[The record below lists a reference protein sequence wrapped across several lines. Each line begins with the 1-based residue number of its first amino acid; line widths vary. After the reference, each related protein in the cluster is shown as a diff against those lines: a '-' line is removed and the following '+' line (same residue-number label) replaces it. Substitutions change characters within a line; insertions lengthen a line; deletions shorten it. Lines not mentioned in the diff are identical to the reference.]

1 MTYTARTAL
10 AVGLLCLVPTAAMA
24 ARPKPTGFDPARAD
38 ALSTLPVRIV
48 VLNDRLRS
56 QWAYGS
62 YSVSGDFMV
71 QAMVDN
77 VVNNAIASG
86 MSSGAAIGAGALGGA
101 IAGAIIDAN
110 MRSQARREVERADR
124 LFDAQQCKLKLGDSL
139 AGAVERALAAR
150 SWGATLVPRRD
161 VVGKGQELDAMLADT
176 PERQQFTISYSMTPD
191 YAHLVTTIHVS
202 AHAAALKPADARK
215 NDPAWFDELVIVSDP
230 MPLADKTA
238 EDVKAAVEAENARH
252 LATGVV
258 ALVKAANGGD
268 RKARKEAVALTQ
280 THRTNMREA
289 QQAGWSPAEAALRR
303 ATAWSAEGCVPL
315 QVAAEQQVLEA
326 EALVGR
332 LFAGELPPRMEKAQ
346 FPIPPIAGAERTVE
360 ARGVGMYLLGRGG
373 STPALGYRY
382 SWLPAEKE

>member
-24 ARPKPTGFDPARAD
+24 ARPKPAGFDPTRAET
-38 ALSTLPVRIV
+38 LSTLPVRIV
-48 VLNDRLRS
+48 VLNDRVQS

-62 YSVSGDFMV
+62 YSVSGDFMA
-71 QAMVDN
+71 QAMVN
-77 VVNNAIASG
+77 NAVNNAISAG

-124 LFDAQQCKLKLGDSL
+124 LFDERQCKLELGNSF
-139 AGAVERALAAR
+139 AGAVERSIAAR
-150 SWGATLVPRRD
+150 SWGASLAPRRD
-161 VVGKGQELDAMLADT
+161 VVGDGQELDALLADT

-202 AHAAALKPADARK
+202 THAAALKPADARK

-230 MPLADKTA
+230 MPLADKTPD
-238 EDVKAAVEAENARH
+238 DVNAAIEAENARH
-252 LATGVV
+252 LATGMA
-258 ALVKAANGGD
+258 ALVKAANAGD

-289 QQAGWSPAEAALRR
+289 RQAKWTPGEAALQR
-303 ATAWSAEGCVPL
+303 ATAWSADGCAPL
-315 QVAAEQQVLEA
+315 QAAAEQQVLES
-326 EALVGR
+326 ESLIGR
-332 LFAGELPPRMEKAQ
+332 LFSGDLPPRVEKVQ
-346 FPIPPIAGAERTVE
+346 FPVMPLAGTERVVE

-373 STPALGYRY
+373 STPTLGYRY
-382 SWLPAEKE
+382 SWLPTETK